1 MYNLLCFQKDKEEA
15 GGQPP
20 QFESNTN
27 EEKAE
32 EMNNEGTAS
41 AEVSKTDDMQLC
53 NNDNSDMIIVNDFDI
68 ESFQIDEKDNTK
80 ETSGESAAKAAVK
93 TDEDATK
100 ERLQQEQATKAAK
113 SARYERER
121 LYKLPQSPHII
132 VHPNKV
138 AKNGKFECQLVSLA
152 HLLDYRKDDNKES
165 AFEVALF
172 SEHFNEM
179 LIRDNGFTI
188 YKHLLSIRTD
198 KDKELFALANTAL
211 CHKRKLSTTSGA
223 GEVKEDESA
232 ESKRVK
238 PNEAETGKVDEQPA
252 IPNNP
257 TPTKTI
263 QLSKP
268 KPKTVFKEL
277 LLAFTFFDTARTNY
291 LSEKDLEDLLLL
303 IGLSLSRSKAKA
315 LIEKLSVKDGLINYR
330 TLTDKTPKEI
340 AAEQEAT
347 VHFTMPSDEEIVA
360 NIITYDSYMRR
371 LNPGQAPG
379 ASSSFNKATSVVEIN
394 GTSIDVLNTLKK
406 LDESEHT
413 ANKLDQQLKEAIEE
427 IGKFSSLSNKQNFIK
442 KYNHYE
448 MKLLSIVVWLK

>member
-1 MYNLLCFQKDKEEA
+1 M
-15 GGQPP
+15 
-20 QFESNTN
+20 N

-32 EMNNEGTAS
+32 EVNNESS
-41 AEVSKTDDMQLC
+41 APTELTKPDDMQLC
-53 NNDNSDMIIVNDFDI
+53 NHDNSDMIIVNDFDI
-68 ESFQIDEKDNTK
+68 ESFQIDEKDNK
-80 ETSGESAAKAAVK
+80 ETSGESTSKAAVK
-93 TDEDATK
+93 SDEEATK
-100 ERLQQEQATKAAK
+100 ERLQLEQAAKAAK

-121 LYKLPQSPHII
+121 LYKLPQTPHII

-179 LIRDNGFTI
+179 LIRDNGFAI

-252 IPNNP
+252 IPSNP

-291 LSEKDLEDLLLL
+291 LNEKDLEDLLLL

-315 LIEKLSVKDGLINYR
+315 LIGKLSVKDGLINYR

-340 AAEQEAT
+340 AAEQEAG
-347 VHFTMPSDEEIVA
+347 VHFTVPSDDEIVA

-427 IGKFSSLSNKQNFIK
+427 IGKFSSLSLSLPLSLSQINKILKTRRRMLFYCCLVETTTGLIK
-442 KYNHYE
+442 APF
-448 MKLLSIVVWLK
+448 LLCNCFFV